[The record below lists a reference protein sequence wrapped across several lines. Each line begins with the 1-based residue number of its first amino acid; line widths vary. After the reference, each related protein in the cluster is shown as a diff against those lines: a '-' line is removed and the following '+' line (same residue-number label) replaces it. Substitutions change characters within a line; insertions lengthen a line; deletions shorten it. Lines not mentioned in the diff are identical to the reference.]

1 MSDNTKYDDEKVLSL
16 RELLEQDDPGAI
28 TKSNLSYCLDIITEL
43 KDENESLWFMLE
55 EQKNSKWTSEHSVEL
70 EKAIQEQL
78 AMLKLMN
85 MNKGEA

>member
-1 MSDNTKYDDEKVLSL
+1 MSDNTKYDDEKLQAL
-16 RELLEQDDPGAI
+16 RELSEQSDASVL
-28 TKSNLSYCLDIITEL
+28 THETVAYCLDIIAEL

-78 AMLKLMN
+78 AMLKLMH
-85 MNKGEA
+85 MSKGEA